1 MTYELLQKGRTISS
15 FKKLDLKYVW
25 QLFPDTDTEIL
36 SSIFVF
42 PPIVRATQK
51 KT

>member
-15 FKKLDLKYVW
+15 FKKLHLKYAW

-36 SSIFVF
+36 SWVF
-42 PPIVRATQK
+42 LSSLLL
-51 KT
+51 